1 MIVKNKFNGYAQDG
15 TRRLFKGGS
24 SGPYYA
30 NLDRLYAMQA
40 ANTEQLMGESQ
51 KTFADMDQLRNE
63 AANYGSQAN
72 RERAAA
78 ASGADSMGAAAAQ
91 QMGLEQ
97 QMASMGIR
105 PEDMGR
111 NLTKASIANTANMA
125 AGMTGARDTIDKL
138 GFARKQDIAS
148 MGLGLPGQAT
158 AAANSAAN
166 TASTAAQMQMNQA
179 QMNNQATS
187 NAVRGGINLAAF
199 GQNQGWW
206 GAADG
211 GLVPERYARGGIVG
225 AATQVAPPPPPTGAP
240 VPSAGQQAASVA
252 GPMTQM
258 TPTIGRGIQAAGNA
272 MGSNSVASFGAGM
285 ADAKGVGDAINAYQT
300 AANQVNAAL
309 GTVETAG
316 TAAGAAEAAGVVGG
330 AEAAATAAAGA
341 EAAAGA
347 ATAAELGTAAT
358 GLSAGATIGA
368 AMPYV
373 GAALLLGSALGL
385 FKDGGHV
392 EKITPGKDGKKGGKV
407 KGPGGPK
414 EDKVPALLSNGEF
427 VLPVGAVKKYG
438 LAHLEQMRQAG
449 LKHEKKLGITA

>member
-1 MIVKNKFNGYAQDG
+1 MIIPNQFNGYSPDG
-15 TRRLFKGGS
+15 VRRLFKGGGDS
-24 SGPYYA
+24 SNYYA
-30 NLDRLYAMQA
+30 NLDRLYAVQA

-63 AANYGSQAN
+63 AANYGSLAN
-72 RERAAA
+72 KERAATTA
-78 ASGADSMGAAAAQ
+78 GADAAAAAATQ
-91 QMGLEQ
+91 RMGLEQ

-111 NLTKASIANTANMA
+111 DLTRASIANTANMA
-125 AGMTGARDTIDKL
+125 AGMTGARDSIEKL

-166 TASTAAQMQMNQA
+166 TASTSAQMQLNQA
-179 QMNNQATS
+179 QMNSQATS

-225 AATQVAPPPPPTGAP
+225 ASTQVAPPPPPTGAP
-240 VPSAGQQAASVA
+240 APSTMQTVASAA
-252 GPMTQM
+252 GPVAQM
-258 TPTIGRGIQAAGNA
+258 TPTIGRGVQAVGNA
-272 MGSNSVASFGAGM
+272 VGSNAISSFGAGM
-285 ADAKGVGDAINAYQT
+285 ANPKGVSDAITAYET

-309 GTVETAG
+309 GGVETAG
-316 TAAGAAEAAGVVGG
+316 TAAV
-330 AEAAATAAAGA
+330 GA

-347 ATAAELGTAAT
+347 ATAAELGTAAS
-358 GLSAGATIGA
+358 GLSAGAALGA
-368 AMPYV
+368 AMPWIG
-373 GAALLLGSALGL
+373 GAMLLGSALGL
-385 FKDGGHV
+385 FKDGGQV
-392 EKITPGKDGKKGGKV
+392 APPQVTPGKDGKKGGKV

-427 VLPVGAVKKYG
+427 VLPVGAVKKFG
-438 LAHLEQMRQAG
+438 IKKLESMRKAG
-449 LKHEKKLGITA
+449 LQHEKKLGISA